1 MKTGNPMK
9 LILLALFIALPFLS
23 FAQGYRI
30 RVGTA
35 EYDSDKVPEQGDYP
49 QRVNKFFVK
58 KMRGDREP
66 KTYIVQVGEEEYT
79 FKSSGDWQEVKFT
92 HDVKDL
98 MVHILD
104 ENRRQQGRS
113 FTLRKRK

>member
-1 MKTGNPMK
+1 
-9 LILLALFIALPFLS
+9 
-23 FAQGYRI
+23 
-30 RVGTA
+30 
-35 EYDSDKVPEQGDYP
+35 
-49 QRVNKFFVK
+49 
-58 KMRGDREP
+58 
-66 KTYIVQVGEEEYT
+66 VQVGEEEYT